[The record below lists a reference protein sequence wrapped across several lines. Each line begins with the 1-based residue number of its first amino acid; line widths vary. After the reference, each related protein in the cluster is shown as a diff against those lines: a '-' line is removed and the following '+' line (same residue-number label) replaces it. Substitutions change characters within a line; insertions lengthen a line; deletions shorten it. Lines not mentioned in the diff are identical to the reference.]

1 MFYGSGGSERGN
13 ISDIRDLINIEM
25 PQLQEALAPKAAPA
39 QVVQFYVKLQFRIS
53 KWRLMM
59 NELFATGLVMP
70 VLHLH

>member
-39 QVVQFYVKLQFRIS
+39 QVVQFSRK
-53 KWRLMM
+53 
-59 NELFATGLVMP
+59 ATV
-70 VLHLH
+70 